1 MEKISS
7 KSVAIRNSKKVGKA
21 EKGTV
26 TIRQRGNS
34 FEARIRLELKK
45 GKKGEDGN
53 PRLSRSGATEEIART
68 RLAQLI
74 IETYIVKQNYEITE
88 ENVFSEECEEN
99 LKNFSEYREAKED
112 VILHKGV
119 HSCINFYDF
128 SKMWLNYKKVD
139 VNPNTGKTVSAKTI
153 ENYAYTLKNH
163 IKDNFS
169 QYTVPEMTKEVVEDY
184 VSNLRKKYPRA
195 AKDVFIM
202 VRQVLKYAKKKKLIK
217 EVPEF
222 EIKFPKK
229 KRSKKTK
236 LVYLPADRQPVWL
249 DILENDGRE
258 FCKLFATLLQTG
270 MRPEEG
276 CGLLLSN
283 IFFDKD
289 MIYVGNAHKEITLYD
304 DDFNIIGHEYVDDEL
319 KTDES
324 YREIPMSNR
333 LKRMLKTIYNERK
346 ELREKQHRKFDPSKE
361 YAFLNTIG
369 TPYLPERLDNKIRS
383 IIKKYKLEH
392 MTVYGFRHSFAT
404 LMSEYG
410 MDKEVLR
417 EIMGHADFETTEFYY
432 IYISDKRKKEEF
444 NRANEKANKEVFDKL
459 YESKGIDN
467 TNITNNSN
475 IEKKKTGYTGKKI
488 RRKIKA
494 LTQISA

>member
-7 KSVAIRNSKKVGKA
+7 KVTRKTNKNNEKA

-45 GKKGEDGN
+45 GGDKN
-53 PRLSRSGATEEIART
+53 PRLSRSGPTEEIAKQ

-74 IETYIVKQNYEITE
+74 IDTYIVKQNYEIVE
-88 ENVFSEECEEN
+88 ESVFSDNCEEN
-99 LKNFSEYREAKED
+99 LKSFSEYRDAKED
-112 VILHKGV
+112 VILHKGI

-128 SKMWLNYKKVD
+128 AVMWLNYKKEY
-139 VNPNTGKTVSAKTI
+139 VNPSTGKTISPKTV
-153 ENYAYTLKNH
+153 ETYAYTLKKH
-163 IKDNFS
+163 IKENFS
-169 QYTVPEMTKEVVEDY
+169 QYTVPEMTKEVVEEY
-184 VSNLRKKYPRA
+184 VSNLRKVYPRA
-195 AKDVFIM
+195 AKDVFLMI
-202 VRQVLKYAKKKKLIK
+202 RQILQYAKKRELIK
-217 EVPEF
+217 EVPDF
-222 EIKFPKK
+222 ELKFPKK

-236 LVYLPADRQPVWL
+236 LVYLPAERQPVWL
-249 DILENDGRE
+249 DILENDGRS

-283 IFFDKD
+283 IMFEQD
-289 MIYVGNAHKEITLYD
+289 MIYVGNAHKDITLYD
-304 DDFNIIGHEYVDDEL
+304 NEFNIIGHKYIDDEL

-324 YREIPMSNR
+324 YREIPMGER
-333 LKRMLKTIYNERK
+333 LKKMLKSIYNERK
-346 ELREKQHRKFDPSKE
+346 EQREKEHKKFDPSKE
-361 YAFLNTIG
+361 HVFLNTIG
-369 TPYLPERLDNKIRS
+369 TPYLPERLNHKLKTIINK
-383 IIKKYKLEH
+383 YNLEH

-404 LMSEYG
+404 LMSENG

-432 IYISDKRKKEEF
+432 IYISDQRKKDEF
-444 NRANEKANKEVFDKL
+444 NKAHEKINKEILDKL

-467 TNITNNSN
+467 NTNATNNTSADDN
-475 IEKKKTGYTGKKI
+475 KKLGYTGKKII